1 MSIVQTHYL
10 LHICIKKREQANRF
24 VNCIDGQKDNWV
36 LSPSNKYI
44 LIFLNPLTT
53 RSNL

>member
-36 LSPSNKYI
+36 LSPSINNHKYI
-44 LIFLNPLTT
+44 DLP
-53 RSNL
+53 